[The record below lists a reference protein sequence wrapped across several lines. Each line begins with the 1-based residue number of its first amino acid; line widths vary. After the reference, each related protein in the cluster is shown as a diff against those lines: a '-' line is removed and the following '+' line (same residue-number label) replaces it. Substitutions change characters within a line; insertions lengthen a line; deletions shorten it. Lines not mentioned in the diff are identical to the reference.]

1 MRNVSDLLFV
11 RQFFF
16 LFTFSVLF
24 SELYPA
30 DISTKIQPQI
40 GTVGDIFTYRIL
52 VESDDT
58 ISAVFPQ
65 LTIDN
70 EDVEIVSRR
79 EIISLSPFQD
89 EMEFQLRFW
98 NVGEFEIP
106 PYTVFVS
113 SDGEQGTELITES
126 VEITITTVIEDKS
139 PVLRK
144 LISPVPLPPL
154 ISKKE
159 SNAGEYLLL
168 KEGGES
174 DTVTVFMDNPPEK
187 SITVSIYDENGQLE
201 AEPDELTFNS
211 DNWETPRSVYI
222 SAINE
227 WKEEGDH
234 SGRISFILLS
244 EDDSDNRRIDM
255 LEYKI
260 KDRGPFPYWLA
271 ARIAAIIVL
280 VGLLIWIWLKK
291 TGRLPTRVHVPIKTP
306 PLNIALK
313 KLEKLD
319 AGDVTSENVKTFYF
333 ELSQIIREFL
343 EHEYFI
349 RVLEMTTEEIRE
361 VLPQF
366 EGEKE
371 WEESLMNLLE
381 RADKVK
387 FAKDEP
393 NPKLLSSDLESGEAV
408 VRQAHREWII
418 FSDEAALDGV

>member
-11 RQFFF
+11 RQLFF
-16 LFTFSVLF
+16 LLTFSVLF
-24 SELYPA
+24 SGLYPS
-30 DISTKIQPQI
+30 DITTKIQPQI

-70 EDVEIVSRR
+70 KDVEIVSRR
-79 EIISLSPFQD
+79 EIISLSPFQA
-89 EMEFQLRFW
+89 EMEFKLRFW

-106 PYTVFVS
+106 PYTVLVS
-113 SDGEQGTELITES
+113 SDGEHEDEVTTET
-126 VEITITTVIEDKS
+126 VKITIKSVIDEES
-139 PVLRK
+139 PNLRSM
-144 LISPVPLPPL
+144 ISPVPLPPL
-154 ISKKE
+154 ISKIE
-159 SNAGEYLLL
+159 SKSGEPLILE
-168 KEGGES
+168 EGRDS
-174 DTVTVFMDNPPEK
+174 DTVTVYMINPPEK

-291 TGRLPTRVHVPIKTP
+291 TGRLPTSVHVPIKTP

-319 AGDVTSENVKTFYF
+319 AGDVTLENVKTFYF

-393 NPKLLSSDLESGEAV
+393 DPKLLSSDLESGEAV

-418 FSDEAALDGV
+418 FSDEAALVGV

>member
-1 MRNVSDLLFV
+1 M
-11 RQFFF
+11 
-16 LFTFSVLF
+16 LF
-24 SELYPA
+24 SGLYPA
-30 DISTKIQPQI
+30 DISTKIQSQI

-79 EIISLSPFQD
+79 EIISLSPFQAG
-89 EMEFQLRFW
+89 MEFQLRFW

-106 PYTVFVS
+106 PYTVLVS
-113 SDGEQGTELITES
+113 SDGEQGAKLTTES
-126 VEITITTVIEDKS
+126 VEITITTVIDDKS
-139 PVLRK
+139 PVLREM
-144 LISPVPLPPL
+144 ISPVPLPPL

-174 DTVTVFMDNPPEK
+174 DTITVYMVNPPEK

-211 DNWETPRSVYI
+211 DNWGDSLSVYI

-234 SGRISFILLS
+234 SGRISFVLLS
-244 EDDSDNRRIDM
+244 EDDSDYREIGM
-255 LEYKI
+255 LEYRI

-271 ARIAAIIVL
+271 ARIAAIIIL

-319 AGDVTSENVKTFYF
+319 AGDVTLENVKTFYF

-393 NPKLLSSDLESGEAV
+393 DPKLLSSDLESGVEV

>member
-187 SITVSIYDENGQLE
+187 SITVSIYDENGQLK

-291 TGRLPTRVHVPIKTP
+291 TGRLPTSVHVPIKTP

-393 NPKLLSSDLESGEAV
+393 DPKLLSSDLESGEAV

>member
-1 MRNVSDLLFV
+1 
-11 RQFFF
+11 
-16 LFTFSVLF
+16 VLF
-24 SELYPA
+24 SGLYPA
-30 DISTKIQPQI
+30 DISTKIQSQI

-79 EIISLSPFQD
+79 EIISLSPFQAG
-89 EMEFQLRFW
+89 MEFQLRFW

-106 PYTVFVS
+106 PYTVLVS
-113 SDGEQGTELITES
+113 SDGEQGAKLTTES
-126 VEITITTVIEDKS
+126 VEITITTVIDDKS
-139 PVLRK
+139 PVLREM
-144 LISPVPLPPL
+144 ISPVPLPPL

-174 DTVTVFMDNPPEK
+174 DTITVYMVNPPEK

-211 DNWETPRSVYI
+211 DNWGDSLSVYI

-234 SGRISFILLS
+234 SGRISFVLLS
-244 EDDSDNRRIDM
+244 EDDSDYREIGM
-255 LEYKI
+255 LEYRI

-271 ARIAAIIVL
+271 ARIAAIIIL

-313 KLEKLD
+313 KLKNLD
-319 AGDVTSENVKTFYF
+319 SGDVTSENVKTFYF

-393 NPKLLSSDLESGEAV
+393 DPKLLSSDLESGVEV